1 MKKLITLIIL
11 CMIAAVPYSAF
22 AASLDLRAE
31 TDSGIAAGDS
41 FTLTVSY
48 SSDYLDS
55 VKAEVRYDTGQ
66 LEYISGG
73 SSTGDGG
80 VVSLKGNSDDGRALT
95 FKLKFK
101 ALKQGAASLAVTTEE
116 AYDLDGKAMNTP
128 YVTRN
133 INIGTAAADN
143 KEDSSSDSVDSSSN
157 IDNSS
162 TDSDSST
169 DTASDMPDQREQN
182 SRLLAIA
189 AAVTAAV
196 LAAVCIIAAANKKK
210 RNRDK

>member
-31 TDSGIAAGDS
+31 TDSGIAAGNS

-55 VKAEVRYDTGQ
+55 VKAQVRYDTEQ
-66 LEYISGG
+66 FEYISGG

-80 VVSLKGNSDDGRALT
+80 IVSLKGNSDDGRALT
-95 FKLKFK
+95 FKVKFK

-133 INIGTAAADN
+133 ITVETATADN
-143 KEDSSSDSVDSSSN
+143 KADSSGDSNSN

-162 TDSDSST
+162 TDNDSST
-169 DTASDMPDQREQN
+169 DTVSDMPDQREQN

>member
-55 VKAEVRYDTGQ
+55 VKAQVRYDTEQ

-101 ALKQGAASLAVTTEE
+101 ALRQGAASLAVTTEE

-133 INIGTAAADN
+133 ITVETAAADN
-143 KEDSSSDSVDSSSN
+143 KADSDSGDSSSN

>member
-31 TDSGIAAGDS
+31 TDSGIAAGNS

-55 VKAEVRYDTGQ
+55 VKAQVRYDTEQ

-80 VVSLKGNSDDGRALT
+80 IVSLKGNSDDGRALT
-95 FKLKFK
+95 FKVKFK

-133 INIGTAAADN
+133 ITVETATADN
-143 KEDSSSDSVDSSSN
+143 KADSSGDSNSN

-162 TDSDSST
+162 TDNDSST
-169 DTASDMPDQREQN
+169 DTVSDMPDQREQN